1 VILLP
6 GAKSHSQ
13 LTAKVHA
20 RPHGG
25 MSRVVVALCDSEL
38 LGKIYTQGERVL
50 DLKNY
55 RGFYE
60 GAAVTEI
67 EAIELLRMADN
78 ANIVGEKSVAI
89 AKKAFGVSS
98 TETKTI
104 KKIPHLQYYKI

>member
-1 VILLP
+1 MILLP

-78 ANIVGEKSVAI
+78 ANIVGEKSVRRFLNRNENDKENPALAI
-89 AKKAFGVSS
+89 
-98 TETKTI
+98 
-104 KKIPHLQYYKI
+104 LQNLRR